1 MPIQNVKN
9 DGQVTIRHRSGLVG
23 DIDENEGYMRN
34 KWSEQ
39 EMIQTRRSVSS
50 SPSSES
56 ESNDLQNE
64 SKQQKGPPHS
74 QKPTEISNSV
84 TLSPNEIVINDNLLD
99 MMPFSASQQQS
110 MQPQQHPSGQMSQ
123 FNIPNENGPVSLF
136 PPSSSGG
143 LNTQIP
149 FPSPGAAMFPPTFV
163 NAFSSAASTTNASTI
178 SKHGETLTANSANS
192 SIQNYPP
199 NLCAAAFTSSS
210 RNMALTTSMMAPS
223 PVQTNVSSILGSP
236 NITNDQT
243 PQIPPHITGNN
254 NSSTKIDF
262 NRKYTS
268 F

>member
-1 MPIQNVKN
+1 M
-9 DGQVTIRHRSGLVG
+9 VG
-23 DIDENEGYMRN
+23 DIDENEGYIRN

-64 SKQQKGPPHS
+64 NRLPQKLPS
-74 QKPTEISNSV
+74 NTQNSMEKSNSI
-84 TLSPNEIVINDNLLD
+84 TLRPNEIVINDNIQD
-99 MMPFSASQQQS
+99 MQSYATSQQQ
-110 MQPQQHPSGQMSQ
+110 QQHPSGQMSQ

-163 NAFSSAASTTNASTI
+163 NAFSTAVSTTNAQTI
-178 SKHGETLTANSANS
+178 SKHAETPTANSTNTSLQSYTS
-192 SIQNYPP
+192 S
-199 NLCAAAFTSSS
+199 LCAAAFTSSS
-210 RNMALTTSMMAPS
+210 RNIALTTSMMAPS
-223 PVQTNVSSILGSP
+223 PVQTDVSSITSP
-236 NITNDQT
+236 NNINDLTQ
-243 PQIPPHITGNN
+243 PIPSHITGNN
-254 NSSTKIDF
+254 NSSSKIDF
-262 NRKYTS
+262 NREYQMMTVDSKLTFNISNKICYFTD